1 MLELITPNGW
11 QKVFFSEFEKD
22 YFQHLKNSVEDAYA
36 LYPNAIFPAS
46 NQIFRA
52 FECCPLEQVK
62 VVIIGQDPYPTAG
75 HAHGL
80 CFSVEPD
87 VTPLPKS
94 LQNIFKE
101 LESDLGISI
110 PKNGDLTRWAQQGVL
125 LLNTILTVAEGKP
138 NSHKDFGWQFFT
150 DHVIESINEQCENVV
165 FLLWGNHAISKA
177 NLIDSQKH
185 RVFTSVHPSPLS
197 AHRGFFGNQHFSRT
211 NKYLEFF
218 NKKSIEW

>member
-1 MLELITPNGW
+1 MLELITPSGW

-22 YFQHLKNSVEDAYA
+22 YFQHLKKSVEEAYE
-36 LYPNAIFPAS
+36 LHPNAIFPAS

-80 CFSVEPD
+80 CFSVEPN